1 MAAAVSGGSAR
12 NDDCATYRQ
21 KLFGS
26 IKLTVQFSL
35 INPAYSNLEVG
46 DIIDFGSMTVDPGGG
61 SWSGKNLII
70 IQTRRKPGLIS
81 VIAREV

>member
-1 MAAAVSGGSAR
+1 
-12 NDDCATYRQ
+12 
-21 KLFGS
+21 
-26 IKLTVQFSL
+26 
-35 INPAYSNLEVG
+35 
-46 DIIDFGSMTVDPGGG
+46 MTVDPGGG